1 MGYRMLDFLKKSP
14 INYLIAKFSGDPV
27 FTSIY
32 IAIIASLILEA
43 VIIFPRKKD
52 LNQKIARA
60 IGYPTIVL
68 LLILSNIA
76 MYLVR
81 S

>member
-1 MGYRMLDFLKKSP
+1 MLDFLRKSP
-14 INYLIAKFSGDPV
+14 INFLIAKFSGDPI

-32 IAIIASLILEA
+32 VTIIASLILEA
-43 VIIFPRKKD
+43 VIIFPKKKD
-52 LNQKIARA
+52 FDHKKARL
-60 IGYPTIVL
+60 IGYPIIVF

>member
-1 MGYRMLDFLKKSP
+1 MFDFLKKSP
-14 INYLIAKFSGDPV
+14 VNYLIAKFSGDPV

-52 LNQKIARA
+52 FDNRKVRT
-60 IGYPTIVL
+60 IGYPIIAL
-68 LLILSNIA
+68 LLILLNFA
-76 MYLVR
+76 MYIVR
-81 S
+81 R

>member
-1 MGYRMLDFLKKSP
+1 MSHRMFDFLKKSP

-52 LNQKIARA
+52 FNPKKARA
-60 IGYPTIVL
+60 IGYPIIAL
-68 LLILSNIA
+68 LLISLNIA
-76 MYLVR
+76 MYIVR
-81 S
+81 R

>member
-1 MGYRMLDFLKKSP
+1 MSRRMIDFLKKSP
-14 INYLIAKFSGDPV
+14 INYMIAKFSGDPA

-43 VIIFPRKKD
+43 VMIFPRKKD
-52 LNQKIARA
+52 FNHKKARA
-60 IGYPTIVL
+60 IGYSIIL
-68 LLILSNIA
+68 ILLIFLNIM